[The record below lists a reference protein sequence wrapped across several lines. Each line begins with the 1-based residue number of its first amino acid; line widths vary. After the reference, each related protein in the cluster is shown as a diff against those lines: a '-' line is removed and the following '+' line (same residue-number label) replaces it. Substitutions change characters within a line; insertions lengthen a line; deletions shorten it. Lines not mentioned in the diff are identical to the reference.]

1 MTTARRRFLRSLGA
15 TVAVGAGLAVAAA
28 AARRPAERE
37 PAAGSGRTA
46 SVLARYDFSAAPAG
60 RWQLPRAL
68 DEISG
73 LAIDGAGRV
82 FAHGD
87 EKAIVYE
94 LDPVSQRIVKRFAF
108 GHPAVRGDFEAI
120 ALAGDRVILM
130 TSDGVLYVGRE
141 GKDGEAVPYTIQAT
155 GIGRRCET
163 EGLAWDEG
171 ARSLLFACKTPRV
184 KALSG
189 RLAVFAWPLDQRTP
203 VATPTILVPMPAMA
217 RRLGHGAFS
226 PSELLIDP
234 KTGHLLL
241 LAARTPAIVE
251 LTPAGELVGVARLRG
266 ALHRQAEGLA
276 LERDGTLLVS
286 DEANGARATLTAYRP
301 SRY

>member
-1 MTTARRRFLRSLGA
+1 MMAASRRLLRSLGA
-15 TVAVGAGLAVAAA
+15 IVTAGAGLAVAAA
-28 AARRPAERE
+28 AACGSGERE
-37 PAAGSGRTA
+37 RGAGSGLTA
-46 SVLARYDFSAAPAG
+46 SFLARYDFNAEPAG
-60 RWQLPRAL
+60 RWKLPRAL

-73 LAIDGAGRV
+73 LAIDGAGRI
-82 FAHGD
+82 FAHDD

-108 GHPAVRGDFEAI
+108 GDPAVRGDFEGI

-130 TSDGVLYVGRE
+130 TSDGDLYLGRE
-141 GKDGEAVPYTIQAT
+141 GKDGEAVSYTTQAT
-155 GIGRRCET
+155 GIGRRCEV
-163 EGLAWDEG
+163 EGLSWDEG
-171 ARSLLFACKTPRV
+171 ARSLLLACKTPRV

-203 VATPTILVPMPAMA
+203 MATPVILVPMPAMA
-217 RRLGHGAFS
+217 RRVGHGAFS

-241 LAARTPAIVE
+241 LAARPPAIVE

-276 LERDGTLLVS
+276 LEGDGTLLVS

-301 SRY
+301 SR

>member
-1 MTTARRRFLRSLGA
+1 MTTATRRLVRSLGA
-15 TVAVGAGLAVAAA
+15 LVAAGAGLAVAAG
-28 AARRPAERE
+28 AARGRAVQVR
-37 PAAGSGRTA
+37 AAGGGGTA
-46 SVLARYDFSAAPAG
+46 SLLARYDFGAAPAG
-60 RWQLPRAL
+60 RWKLPRAL

-73 LAIDGAGRV
+73 LAIDGAGRI
-82 FAHGD
+82 FAHDD
-87 EKAIVYE
+87 ERAIVYE

-108 GHPAVRGDFEAI
+108 GRPAVRGDFEGI

-130 TSDGVLYVGRE
+130 TSDGDLYVGRE
-141 GKDGEAVPYTIQAT
+141 GNDGEAVPYTTQAT
-155 GIGRRCET
+155 GIGRRCEV

-171 ARSLLFACKTPRV
+171 ARSLLIACKTPRI

-203 VATPTILVPMPAMA
+203 VATPKILVPMPAVV

-226 PSELLIDP
+226 PTELLIDS

-241 LAARTPAIVE
+241 LAARPPAIVE

-301 SRY
+301 SR

>member
-1 MTTARRRFLRSLGA
+1 MTTAGRWLLRSLA
-15 TVAVGAGLAVAAA
+15 AIAAIGAGLTAAA
-28 AARRPAERE
+28 AAACGPAERD
-37 PAAGSGRTA
+37 PAARSAPTT
-46 SVLARYDFSAAPAG
+46 SLLARYDFSTAPAG
-60 RWQLPRAL
+60 RWKLPRAL

-82 FAHGD
+82 FAHDD

-94 LDPVSQRIVKRFAF
+94 VDPDSGRIVKRFAF
-108 GHPAVRGDFEAI
+108 GQPAARGDFEGI
-120 ALAGDRVILM
+120 ALVGDRVILT
-130 TSDGVLYVGRE
+130 TSDGDLYVGRE
-141 GKDGEAVPYTIQAT
+141 GKDGEAVPYTTQAT
-155 GIGRRCET
+155 GIGRRCEV
-163 EGLAWDEG
+163 EGIAWDQS

-184 KALSG
+184 EALLG
-189 RLAVFAWPLDQRTP
+189 RLAVFAWPLEQRAP
-203 VATPTILVPMPAMA
+203 VATLKILVPMPAAA

-234 KTGHLLL
+234 TTGHLLL

-251 LTPAGELVGVARLRG
+251 LTPAGELVGVARLR
-266 ALHRQAEGLA
+266 AAFHRQAEGLA

-301 SRY
+301 SR

>member
-1 MTTARRRFLRSLGA
+1 MTTASRRLLRSLGA
-15 TVAVGAGLAVAAA
+15 IVTIGTGLAVAAA
-28 AARRPAERE
+28 AACGSAERE
-37 PAAGSGRTA
+37 RAAGSGGTG
-46 SVLARYDFSAAPAG
+46 SLLARYDFSAAPAG
-60 RWQLPRAL
+60 RWKLPRAL

-73 LAIDGAGRV
+73 LAIDGAGRI

-94 LDPVSQRIVKRFAF
+94 LDPASQRIVKRFAF
-108 GHPAVRGDFEAI
+108 GLPAVRGDFEGIAI
-120 ALAGDRVILM
+120 AGDRVILT
-130 TSDGVLYVGRE
+130 TSDGDLYVGRE
-141 GKDGEAVPYTIQAT
+141 GNDGEAVPYTTQAT
-155 GIGRRCET
+155 GIGRRCEV

-171 ARSLLFACKTPRV
+171 ARSLLLACKTPRV

-203 VATPTILVPMPAMA
+203 VATPKILVPIPAMA

-234 KTGHLLL
+234 NTGHLLL
-241 LAARTPAIVE
+241 LAARPPAIVE
-251 LTPAGELVGVARLRG
+251 LTPAGELVGVARLRD

-276 LERDGTLLVS
+276 LQRDGTLLVS

-301 SRY
+301 SH

>member
-1 MTTARRRFLRSLGA
+1 MTLASRRLLRSLA
-15 TVAVGAGLAVAAA
+15 AIVAIGAGLAVAAA
-28 AARRPAERE
+28 AARGPAERE
-37 PAAGSGRTA
+37 RAAGGGRTA
-46 SVLARYDFSAAPAG
+46 SLLAQYDFSAAPAG
-60 RWQLPRAL
+60 RWKLPRAL

-73 LAIDGAGRV
+73 LTIDGAGRV

-94 LDPVSQRIVKRFAF
+94 LDPASGRIVKRFAF
-108 GHPAVRGDFEAI
+108 GHPAVRGDFEGI
-120 ALAGDRVILM
+120 ALAGERVILM
-130 TSDGVLYVGRE
+130 TSDGGLYVGRE
-141 GKDGEAVPYTIQAT
+141 GNDGEAVPYTTQAT

-171 ARSLLFACKTPRV
+171 ARSLLIACKTPRV
-184 KALSG
+184 EALRG
-189 RLAVFAWPLDQRTP
+189 RLGVFAWPLDQRAP
-203 VATPTILVPMPAMA
+203 VATPKIFVPIPATA

-226 PSELLIDP
+226 PSELLVDP

-241 LAARTPAIVE
+241 LAARTPAILE
-251 LTPAGELVGVARLRG
+251 LTPAGELVGVARLRD

-286 DEANGARATLTAYRP
+286 DEANGGRATLTAYRP
-301 SRY
+301 SR